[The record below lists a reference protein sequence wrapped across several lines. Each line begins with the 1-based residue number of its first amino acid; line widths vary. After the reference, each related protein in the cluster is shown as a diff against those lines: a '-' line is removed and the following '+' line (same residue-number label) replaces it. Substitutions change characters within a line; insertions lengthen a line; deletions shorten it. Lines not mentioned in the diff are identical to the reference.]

1 MKHRMTHS
9 LITLALLWAGVCL
22 LLSLGVR
29 LPIFFAGRIAGTFD
43 PTIGEVLSAWQE
55 ATVSIPLWLLLPCGL
70 IAATWI
76 WFLLRRNREKR
87 PLVRGLILVGGLLS
101 TLILLLGFSLLLLWS
116 SKINGIPVSIIAEI
130 LGNLAGSL

>member
-55 ATVSIPLWLLLPCGL
+55 ATVSIPLWLLLLCGL
-70 IAATWI
+70 IAAAWI

-116 SKINGIPVSIIAEI
+116 SKINGIPVSVIAEI

>member
-70 IAATWI
+70 IAAAWI
-76 WFLLRRNREKR
+76 WFLLRRNREKH

-116 SKINGIPVSIIAEI
+116 SKINGIPVSVIAEI